1 MASWVT
7 GRSIR
12 IKLMFLLLAVLLPA
26 AGIVAWLLAADL
38 RDARDA
44 AYANVKILST
54 NTAEDLTRFLSQS
67 EAAMATLAARPRVKS
82 LAPDDCDPIIAE
94 YIGLN
99 PQFDALA
106 VGDLQGRIVCS
117 YPQAPAVQPSAMES
131 AWYEA
136 GLRSDGLRASDAFVQ
151 PGSKRWATVLSYP
164 IRNDGGSTIGLL
176 VLPVDLL
183 RLSAQL
189 LASVPR
195 HAVVSV
201 VDRQRRILVRS
212 AAIESFI
219 GTRRNAAEPDPLKDL
234 REGFVSA
241 RGRDG
246 VQRLVSVV
254 TVPGTGWIVAA
265 GLPEA
270 EAFAPYDRLVLR
282 TAGIGVGL
290 VLVILV
296 IAWRLSNSI
305 VRPISTLAAA
315 AAQVAAG
322 DTAVRVQVAGPVEVE
337 SVARQFN
344 RMLDARDLS
353 EARLRGIFESATD
366 AIITLDE
373 TQTIV
378 MANPAAA
385 RMFRCPVGTLV
396 GAPYE
401 RFVPRGDRAD
411 HAREIQAPGEAS
423 VGAHRMPVPG
433 EAIGLRADGDA
444 FPLDAAISHL
454 MVSGHR
460 LYTAIIR
467 DITEQRRA
475 EAALRES
482 EAHLRDLLTMLP
494 EAVVVNTDDR
504 ITFVNEAAQRLF
516 GADEAALIGRSAMDL
531 IHPDSVDLVKA
542 RNDALKAGATTL
554 PLAEEKVLCADGSTR
569 LVEATATLLQDKGRS
584 SILAV
589 KRDVTDLRHA
599 LSALEDAHADLQRLY
614 VAHNEVQE
622 TERKRIAR
630 ELHDDLQQTLGAIK
644 MNVGAIG
651 EALQRNPAAARPIL
665 AEIDE
670 LTGAAI
676 DSSRR
681 IVNDLRPQML
691 EDLGLA
697 PSLEALA
704 GQFSRRYGIACR
716 FDAPSAVDDDDDDD
730 ELDSLAL
737 TTCLF
742 RVTQEGLNNVA
753 KHAHATA
760 VQIVL
765 TRTAD
770 RRLLLR
776 IHDNGI
782 GMRAADERKPGSFGL
797 RGIHERVRA
806 LGGVV
811 RIVGDPG
818 SGTTIEVEVPLAE
831 LQEAE
836 RD

>member
-7 GRSIR
+7 GRTIR

-82 LAPDDCDPIIAE
+82 LAPDNCDPIIAE

-136 GLRSDGLRASDAFVQ
+136 GLHSDGLRASDAFVQ

-296 IAWRLSNSI
+296 IAWRLGNSI

-385 RMFRCPVGTLV
+385 RMFRCPVGMLV

-433 EAIGLRADGDA
+433 EAIGLRADGEA

-454 MVSGHR
+454 TVGGHR

-494 EAVVVNTDDR
+494 EAVVVHTDDR

-516 GADEAALIGRSAMDL
+516 GADEAALIGRSPMDL

-542 RNDALKAGATTL
+542 RIDALKAGATTL
-554 PLAEEKVLCADGSTR
+554 PLVEEKVLCADGSTR
-569 LVEATATLLQDKGRS
+569 LVEATATPLQDKGRS

-589 KRDVTDLRHA
+589 MRDVTDLRQA
-599 LSALEDAHADLQRLY
+599 LSALEDAHADLQRL
-614 VAHNEVQE
+614 VRRAQRGSGDGAQAHRPRTPRRPAADPGRHQDECRCDRRGPAEEPGGGATDIGGDRRTHRRRDRFEPAHRQRPEAADARRPGPRAVTRSAGGPVQPPLWHRLPLRRA
-622 TERKRIAR
+622 ERRRRRRRRRRRTRLAGV
-630 ELHDDLQQTLGAIK
+630 DDLPLPRYPGGAEQRRQACACDR
-644 MNVGAIG
+644 GADRSHANCRPS
-651 EALQRNPAAARPIL
+651 ALAADPRQRHRHARGRRTQARLLRPAGDSRARPRP
-665 AEIDE
+665 
-670 LTGAAI
+670 
-676 DSSRR
+676 RR
-681 IVNDLRPQML
+681 
-691 EDLGLA
+691 
-697 PSLEALA
+697 
-704 GQFSRRYGIACR
+704 RRA
-716 FDAPSAVDDDDDDD
+716 
-730 ELDSLAL
+730 
-737 TTCLF
+737 
-742 RVTQEGLNNVA
+742 N
-753 KHAHATA
+753 
-760 VQIVL
+760 
-765 TRTAD
+765 
-770 RRLLLR
+770 RR
-776 IHDNGI
+776 
-782 GMRAADERKPGSFGL
+782 
-797 RGIHERVRA
+797 
-806 LGGVV
+806 
-811 RIVGDPG
+811 
-818 SGTTIEVEVPLAE
+818 
-831 LQEAE
+831 
-836 RD
+836 